1 MFEEPKT
8 VGRALGTTATALVL
22 PQIVEVGKTISDVK
36 ELVRL
41 QGERLLAAQPT
52 DERAQAIHALIVE
65 ALAISE
71 RLDPSEPDQFSQDKA
86 ALQALLIADGARLV
100 HWEAEQHHV
109 HNPGDE
115 EDDF

>member
-1 MFEEPKT
+1 MHKDPKT
-8 VGRALGTTATALVL
+8 IGRALGDTATALVL
-22 PQIVEVGKTISDVK
+22 PQVVEVGKIVGNVK

-41 QGERLLAAQPT
+41 QGERLLTAEAT
-52 DERAQAIHALIVE
+52 DERGQAIHALILE

-71 RLDPSEPDQFSQDKA
+71 RLDPSDRGQFSQDKA
-86 ALQALLIADGARLV
+86 ALQALLIGNGARLV
-100 HWEAEQHHV
+100 HWDAERHHV